1 MEKKKMQYYC
11 SNCGK
16 PCGKTYAKVFQSGK
30 REENLLCKSCW
41 EQQRKDAAELAKGVG
56 YLIVHLV
63 LPLVGI
69 VAIFVG
75 CGIAMGAISERFG
88 LELAN
93 TTKSYILLGTA
104 SLLSIPLVIIVLK
117 TLWKIWVE
125 MNWLSKTIFCIIC
138 PPLLILVVLQFL
150 IKLFRR

>member
-1 MEKKKMQYYC
+1 MAEE
-11 SNCGK
+11 
-16 PCGKTYAKVFQSGK
+16 ARK
-30 REENLLCKSCW
+30 R
-41 EQQRKDAAELAKGVG
+41 
-56 YLIVHLV
+56 
-63 LPLVGI
+63 LPL
-69 VAIFVG
+69 FVFLPRQFERPL
-75 CGIAMGAISERFG
+75 SERFG

-150 IKLFRR
+150 IKRFHR